1 MRCVAHILGMCAIH
15 LSCVT
20 LGVPGSNIS
29 FVNLMEHARKNR
41 LWNWFRPHPANLCHL
56 DVFLAVELFVFAEA
70 ESRGFL
76 SDDVLRCPNM
86 MSLSSLLRPVTSTT
100 SDMDDTRYEEAKK
113 IMKNGFGECR
123 DVTEHLHRLL
133 RTSSGGSNEAL
144 KAMHAVTTVASAAR
158 QPWHIPCPCPLP
170 DLRWRTVNA
179 INIAPAGW
187 YETDKPEA
195 MLTKF
200 TSVAQAVNFFLGTRI
215 TSSCSTKNCT
225 GTFCWEAVPTQ
236 YLPPLLVVLLPPRSP
251 AGYVVPNWDAPSQ
264 IFGGATYDLVAVSE
278 ADGAHYTACLAHR
291 PLGPQPDWYLYDD
304 MVNGGKLVPVP
315 IRRGAD
321 GGVSGPGNIRRGYY
335 PRALHYVARTDSV
348 NSGHRVPIHVSVC
361 RDSLTDAQLRGHHQ
375 SPYWQWGDKE

>member
-1 MRCVAHILGMCAIH
+1 
-15 LSCVT
+15 
-20 LGVPGSNIS
+20 
-29 FVNLMEHARKNR
+29 MEHARNNR
-41 LWNWFRPHPANLCHL
+41 LWNWFRPHPANLCNL

-123 DVTEHLHRLL
+123 DVTEHLHRMLL
-133 RTSSGGSNEAL
+133 TSSGGSNEAL

-195 MLTKF
+195 IADQ
-200 TSVAQAVNFFLGTRI
+200 VHQC
-215 TSSCSTKNCT
+215 CS
-225 GTFCWEAVPTQ
+225 GSQ
-236 YLPPLLVVLLPPRSP
+236 LLPWYPHHFQLLHEKLHRHVLLGGSADPIP
-251 AGYVVPNWDAPSQ
+251 APSL
-264 IFGGATYDLVAVSE
+264 GRVVAPAIACRVCRSE
-278 ADGAHYTACLAHR
+278 
-291 PLGPQPDWYLYDD
+291 LGRTQPDLWRCD
-304 MVNGGKLVPVP
+304 VRS
-315 IRRGAD
+315 RR
-321 GGVSGPGNIRRGYY
+321 
-335 PRALHYVARTDSV
+335 SV
-348 NSGHRVPIHVSVC
+348 
-361 RDSLTDAQLRGHHQ
+361 
-375 SPYWQWGDKE
+375 